1 MDETIDI
8 EQNQELGTEV
18 SAAGDPLDTAGL
30 AKADAFVEQEEDSYE
45 NEAEIEETVTIDADQ
60 QASFEHDEN
69 APVNQERLAA
79 LRALAEERGIDPEIL
94 FKAIEEAMVSACKR
108 EFESKNL
115 EVVAEFDRVTGAVHV
130 YLIKT
135 VVDEVTDEVSEVA
148 LADVDYSNA
157 SVGDQV
163 YVEIGFEHLGRFA
176 AQAGKNVIAQA
187 IQNAEKEMIQQEYSD
202 KIGELVYG
210 IVQNSDRRETIIAMG
225 RAEAILPHNQQS
237 SLDHYDFNKR
247 MRFLVMKVDERRD
260 HPVILVSRSSPDLVK
275 KLFEAEVPEIISG
288 PVQII
293 SIAREAG
300 SRTKMAVYSQDPHV
314 DPLGACVGQRGSR
327 VQSVIAELGGEK
339 IDIILWSDDLPTFI
353 QNALSPAKTT
363 KVIVFPETKSC
374 RVVVPDDQLSLAIGK
389 SGQNARLAA
398 KLTGW
403 KIDIKSES
411 QYLHLFLEQMSATDA
426 DLDHS
431 GDVEP
436 VDNESQQ
443 EAPAT
448 DLMTDLASATD
459 LAPSTDSA
467 AEPALEPETAS
478 EAERPSDPADLG

>member
-1 MDETIDI
+1 
-8 EQNQELGTEV
+8 
-18 SAAGDPLDTAGL
+18 
-30 AKADAFVEQEEDSYE
+30 
-45 NEAEIEETVTIDADQ
+45 
-60 QASFEHDEN
+60 
-69 APVNQERLAA
+69 
-79 LRALAEERGIDPEIL
+79 
-94 FKAIEEAMVSACKR
+94 
-108 EFESKNL
+108 
-115 EVVAEFDRVTGAVHV
+115 
-130 YLIKT
+130 
-135 VVDEVTDEVSEVA
+135 
-148 LADVDYSNA
+148 
-157 SVGDQV
+157 
-163 YVEIGFEHLGRFA
+163 
-176 AQAGKNVIAQA
+176 
-187 IQNAEKEMIQQEYSD
+187 
-202 KIGELVYG
+202 
-210 IVQNSDRRETIIAMG
+210 
-225 RAEAILPHNQQS
+225 
-237 SLDHYDFNKR
+237 
-247 MRFLVMKVDERRD
+247 
-260 HPVILVSRSSPDLVK
+260 
-275 KLFEAEVPEIISG
+275 
-288 PVQII
+288 
-293 SIAREAG
+293 
-300 SRTKMAVYSQDPHV
+300 MAVYSQDPHV